1 MKKILLIMLVI
12 LMLCGCKNKEVINKI
27 ELENS
32 SISTHTQEADKG
44 EQNEKKEVDYMNA
57 PTKAYGWGFVRK
69 KGSPPQITIEEQ
81 ERLAKYDAYY
91 LGKTSEKN
99 IYLTFDEGYENGYTS
114 KILDTLKELD
124 VKAAFFVT
132 MPYLEGQQ
140 ELVKRMINEG
150 HIVGNHTVHHPN
162 LSECSIDEIRQ
173 ELDILNSKSVELYG
187 YQMKYM
193 RPPEGAYN
201 ERVLALATDM
211 GYKTIFWSHAYKDW
225 DVNVQKGREY
235 AINQVIPYLH
245 NGEILLLHAVSKDNA
260 DALKEIILEAREKG
274 FSFKSLDEL

>member
-1 MKKILLIMLVI
+1 MQEKIQDIF
-12 LMLCGCKNKEVINKI
+12 
-27 ELENS
+27 
-32 SISTHTQEADKG
+32 T
-44 EQNEKKEVDYMNA
+44 
-57 PTKAYGWGFVRK
+57 
-69 KGSPPQITIEEQ
+69 
-81 ERLAKYDAYY
+81 KYDAYCMSPSDDKV
-91 LGKTSEKN
+91 L
-99 IYLTFDEGYENGYTS
+99 YLTFDEGYENGYTS
-114 KILDTLKELD
+114 QILDTLKKCD

-140 ELVKRMINEG
+140 ELVKRMIDEG

-211 GYKTIFWSHAYKDW
+211 GYKTIFWRHAYKDW
-225 DVNVQKGREY
+225 DVNVQKGRDY

-260 DALKEIILEAREKG
+260 DALEEIILKARENG

>member
-1 MKKILLIMLVI
+1 MKKILLIMVFI
-12 LMLCGCKNKEVINKI
+12 LMLCGCENREEMNKAAV
-27 ELENS
+27 ENPTV
-32 SISTHTQEADKG
+32 STSTQETREVK
-44 EQNEKKEVDYMNA
+44 EETKKQTDFVNA
-57 PTKAYGWGFVRK
+57 PTKSYGWGFVRK

-81 ERLAKYDAYY
+81 ERLAKYEAYY

-99 IYLTFDEGYENGYTS
+99 IYLTFDEGYENGYS
-114 KILDTLKELD
+114 AKILDTLKELD

-140 ELVKRMINEG
+140 ELVKRMIDEG

-193 RPPEGAYN
+193 RPPEGAYS

-225 DVNVQKGREY
+225 DVNVQKGRDY
-235 AINQVIPYLH
+235 ALNQVIPYLH

-260 DALKEIILEAREKG
+260 DALEEIILKARENG